1 MLRAETQ
8 ARRIG
13 MKASNL
19 ALRLEDEPVV
29 MAEVPRLARAVI
41 AAEVDASLAQR
52 PRRSL
57 RFGERLFERRA
68 IRTADQ
74 GLRLFR
80 VR

>member
-1 MLRAETQ
+1 
-8 ARRIG
+8 

-29 MAEVPRLARAVI
+29 MAEVPRLARDVI
-41 AAEVDASLAQR
+41 AADVKESLSRR

-57 RFGERLFERRA
+57 RFQDRNFERRA
-68 IRTADQ
+68 IHDVDQ

>member
-1 MLRAETQ
+1 
-8 ARRIG
+8 
-13 MKASNL
+13 MKSSNL

-29 MAEVPRLARAVI
+29 MAEVPRLARAVL
-41 AAEVDASLAQR
+41 ASETNESLSRR

-57 RFGERLFERRA
+57 RFQDRHFERRS
-68 IRTADQ
+68 IQVADQ

>member
-1 MLRAETQ
+1 
-8 ARRIG
+8 

-29 MAEVPRLARAVI
+29 MAEVPRLARELI
-41 AAEVDASLAQR
+41 AAEMKESLSRR
-52 PRRSL
+52 PRLSL
-57 RFGERLFERRA
+57 RFQDRHFERRA
-68 IRTADQ
+68 IQVADQ

>member
-1 MLRAETQ
+1 
-8 ARRIG
+8 

-29 MAEVPRLARAVI
+29 MAEVPRLARAI
-41 AAEVDASLAQR
+41 LTAEANESVSRR

-57 RFGERLFERRA
+57 RFQGRHFERRS
-68 IRTADQ
+68 IEVADQ

>member
-1 MLRAETQ
+1 
-8 ARRIG
+8 
-13 MKASNL
+13 MKTSNL

-29 MAEVPRLARAVI
+29 MAEVPRLARALL
-41 AAEVDASLAQR
+41 AADLNESLSRR

-57 RFGERLFERRA
+57 RFQDRHFDRRA
-68 IRTADQ
+68 IEVADQ

>member
-1 MLRAETQ
+1 
-8 ARRIG
+8 

-19 ALRLEDEPVV
+19 ALRLEDEPAV
-29 MAEVPRLARAVI
+29 MADEPRLAHAAI
-41 AAEVDASLAQR
+41 AAETNESLARR

-57 RFGERLFERRA
+57 RFQDRRFERRS
-68 IRTADQ
+68 IEISDQ

>member
-1 MLRAETQ
+1 
-8 ARRIG
+8 
-13 MKASNL
+13 MKTSNL

-29 MAEVPRLARAVI
+29 MAEVPRLARDVL
-41 AAEVDASLAQR
+41 AAELRESLSRR

-57 RFGERLFERRA
+57 RFQERHFERHA
-68 IRTADQ
+68 IQVADQ